1 VALSLTLTPEM
12 QAKGTTYI
20 FNPKMYTPIKQG
32 CILIKKSTVNTGAAK
47 FMKFF
52 MSPAADAI
60 WEKYGYS
67 LPK

>member
-1 VALSLTLTPEM
+1 
-12 QAKGTTYI
+12 
-20 FNPKMYTPIKQG
+20 MYSPIKQG